1 MAAADALAAPCPPCA
16 HQDCSGGQTGAV
28 PALSEDNGKEHGVVN
43 PWVSSGSLHLG
54 PSLNV
59 GPGPFT
65 GAVCAGGASLWLP
78 QLPHAC
84 PLGTSRT
91 LCPAPGRALPTAP
104 PGMDVGHWGRCPR
117 TSEGLWELQLG
128 PGTWDLGP
136 ANSPLKTNPKTPA
149 QQKAECSCLAAPE
162 ISQDARPRQGR
173 SSWALAGWAL
183 AAPAAEVLSLP
194 APPAAREAAG
204 DGSRLGSALCSQE
217 KAVER

>member
-1 MAAADALAAPCPPCA
+1 MAAADALAAPYPPCA

-28 PALSEDNGKEHGVVN
+28 PALSEDNGKEHGVGVN

-84 PLGTSRT
+84 PLGTSRA

-104 PGMDVGHWGRCPR
+104 PGMDVGRWGRCPR
-117 TSEGLWELQLG
+117 ASAGLWELQLG
-128 PGTWDLGP
+128 PGTCQQP
-136 ANSPLKTNPKTPA
+136 FENKPKKPQHNKRQNVLVLLLLRSVRMPDPGRA
-149 QQKAECSCLAAPE
+149 GAAGH
-162 ISQDARPRQGR
+162 S
-173 SSWALAGWAL
+173 LAGHWQL
-183 AAPAAEVLSLP
+183 LQQRFSPCPLLL
-194 APPAAREAAG
+194 PPAVPRG
-204 DGSRLGSALCSQE
+204 RGCR
-217 KAVER
+217 

>member
-1 MAAADALAAPCPPCA
+1 MGLLWFPPSRSQPERGA
-16 HQDCSGGQTGAV
+16 GAV
-28 PALSEDNGKEHGVVN
+28 H
-43 PWVSSGSLHLG
+43 WGSLCRRSQ
-54 PSLNV
+54 PV
-59 GPGPFT
+59 
-65 GAVCAGGASLWLP
+65 A
-78 QLPHAC
+78 
-84 PLGTSRT
+84 
-91 LCPAPGRALPTAP
+91 PTAP
-104 PGMDVGHWGRCPR
+104 SRLSSGHIPCAVPSPGQSSAHS
-117 TSEGLWELQLG
+117 TSWDGCGALG
-128 PGTWDLGP
+128 PLPTRQCWALGAPAGTWDLGP

-217 KAVER
+217 KVVER